1 MIINNGPIGSVK
13 FNPLKDLLI
22 KYGTQTEYSNITTS
36 GVENIYK
43 FGQDTT
49 GKKWEVAFLTSC
61 QVQLRKNLKKCDI
74 FLVGGGNPGGDG
86 NKKANDGDSRIF
98 KGGNGGRGGG
108 LLTQFNIS
116 FLKNNYNFIIGQSN
130 EATKINE
137 IYVAQPGE
145 GSYGGKGA
153 YAIDYL
159 DGNGPVEIN
168 GSTTNLSGNYLADG
182 KKAFN
187 DMGSIIY
194 SDYKFGAGG
203 GGGGK
208 RIGTA
213 DGGSPGGASG
223 GGSGSDGWG
232 ESLGNPGTAN
242 SGGGGGG
249 GSAAGSGTDG
259 TAGGAGGSGI
269 IIIRGNL

>member
-13 FNPLKDLLI
+13 FDPLKDLLI

-36 GVENIYK
+36 GVANIYK

-61 QVQLRKNLKKCDI
+61 QVQFLKNLKKCDI
-74 FLVGGGNPGGDG
+74 FLVGGGNPGGNG
-86 NKKANDGDSRIF
+86 NTWNGQDF

-116 FLKNNYNFIIGQSN
+116 FLKNNYNFIIGQSQ
-130 EATKINE
+130 EDTKIDE
-137 IYVAQPGE
+137 IYIAQHGQ
-145 GSYGGKGA
+145 GSYGGIGA
-153 YAIDYL
+153 YATA
-159 DGNGPVEIN
+159 GPVEQN
-168 GSTTNLSGNYLADG
+168 GSTTNYSNDYLAEG

-187 DMGSIIY
+187 DTGSLLY
-194 SDYKFGAGG
+194 QDYKFGAGG

-208 RIGTA
+208 LVGAA
-213 DGGSPGGASG
+213 DLGSDGGASG
-223 GGSGSDGWG
+223 GGHGGNGSGDDNGKS
-232 ESLGNPGTAN
+232 GTAN

-249 GSAAGSGTDG
+249 GSAAGSRTNG